1 MRKKISWFVGA
12 LLLLLTGI
20 VIGGCEKQQ
29 APPPVGKVEI
39 TSTPSGAEIFLRG
52 RRVGTT
58 PDRLSGPPGRYRV
71 RLEKPGCQPRWLVF
85 ELRRGEVR
93 KEEVTLPEQGACVLL
108 TSRPTGAEIVR
119 DGKVQGS
126 TPLVLSG
133 LMPGDYSVQ
142 VRRPGF
148 AERAVSWHVG
158 DVRPQ
163 QVMVTLDSNI
173 GQLIVESKP
182 SQALLKIDGRDCGYT
197 PYKADIEAGIHRV
210 QLEKAGFLAVDA
222 RVTVERDRETR
233 KTFDLA
239 MQPGSLAIRST
250 PAGATVRLDGKAVG
264 VTPLVVP
271 DLAAGEHQVEVSKD
285 GFDTASRNVEVAA
298 GSRAEV
304 EMLLDSSTGGID
316 LSVFPAG
323 VTVYVNDREYGRVK
337 EAENTART
345 ELIRLRNLPPGSY
358 RIAAAHKR
366 ADPERVTVTV
376 PVVKGQV
383 ARPRPI
389 ELWVPNVEVKWR
401 SSGLVE
407 IGMVYAETEDTVTFG
422 AARGVKI
429 PYNRSEFEY
438 IKPLEIQE

>member
-93 KEEVTLPEQGACVLL
+93 KEEVALPEQGACVLL

-316 LSVFPAG
+316 
-323 VTVYVNDREYGRVK
+323 R
-337 EAENTART
+337 
-345 ELIRLRNLPPGSY
+345 
-358 RIAAAHKR
+358 
-366 ADPERVTVTV
+366 
-376 PVVKGQV
+376 
-383 ARPRPI
+383 
-389 ELWVPNVEVKWR
+389 
-401 SSGLVE
+401 
-407 IGMVYAETEDTVTFG
+407 
-422 AARGVKI
+422 
-429 PYNRSEFEY
+429 
-438 IKPLEIQE
+438 